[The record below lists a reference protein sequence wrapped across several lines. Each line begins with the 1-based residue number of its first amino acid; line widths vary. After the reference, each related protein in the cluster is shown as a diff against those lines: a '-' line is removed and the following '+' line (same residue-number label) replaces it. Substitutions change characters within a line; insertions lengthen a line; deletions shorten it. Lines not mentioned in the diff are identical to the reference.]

1 MYKAARAL
9 LFRLDPETAHGL
21 TLSSLDLAHRL
32 HLQRA
37 LVSSPI
43 EDPVTL
49 MGLRFANR
57 VGLAAGLDKNAE
69 HLDALGALGFG
80 FVEVGTVTPRAQSGN
95 PAPRLFRLP
104 EHGAIIN
111 RMGFNNQGVDQLV
124 ANVARSRYDGVI
136 GINIGKNLTTPVEQ
150 AVDDYLT
157 CLRAVHSHADYVTVN
172 ISSPNTPG
180 LRSLQFGEHL
190 NALLSALQQENR
202 SLNQRH
208 GRQVPLAVKIAPDMS
223 EPETDLVAACLR
235 DCEVEAVIATNTTV
249 SRDAISGSTHAD
261 ETGGLSGRPVRT
273 ASTTIVRRLRERL
286 ADITI
291 VGVGGIDCGEAAV
304 EKRQAGA
311 DLVQLYS
318 GLIFEGP
325 ALVKQ
330 CAQALKDIS

>member
-157 CLRAVHSHADYVTVN
+157 CLRAVHGHADYVTVN

-180 LRSLQFGEHL
+180 LRSLQFGEQL

-325 ALVKQ
+325 ALVEQ